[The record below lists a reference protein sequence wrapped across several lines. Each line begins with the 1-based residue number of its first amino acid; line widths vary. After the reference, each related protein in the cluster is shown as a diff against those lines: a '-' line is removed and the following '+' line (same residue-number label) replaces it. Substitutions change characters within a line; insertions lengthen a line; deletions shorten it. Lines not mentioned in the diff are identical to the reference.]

1 MQPGVTATLWE
12 GPAGSRHLESARA
25 WASEACRGDAS
36 GSFALCS
43 VRCEVLSLNAG
54 LPSYFRALQAP
65 KEAGTVHSARP
76 QIQNPQ
82 RLLACGVSPAEGG
95 ARPHPCAALTPETG
109 ISTVPRTKAAALLLL
124 AAPPSA
130 NHVPRNSFSG
140 CCCSRS
146 STDRLAPLGNC
157 ETIN

>member
-76 QIQNPQ
+76 QIQNPSGYWPVEC
-82 RLLACGVSPAEGG
+82 RLRRVEPG
-95 ARPHPCAALTPETG
+95 LTP
-109 ISTVPRTKAAALLLL
+109 VQL
-124 AAPPSA
+124 
-130 NHVPRNSFSG
+130 
-140 CCCSRS
+140 
-146 STDRLAPLGNC
+146 
-157 ETIN
+157 